1 MPKKTGLGKGLDALF
16 GPTPEEEQVKEDDVL
31 KNLKI
36 TEVEPNREQPRK
48 NFNQEALEELADSIR
63 EYGLIQP
70 IIVSEK
76 EGYYSIIAGERR
88 WRACKLA
95 GLEEIPAIVRE
106 DDEKKNK
113 EIALIE
119 NIQREDLNP
128 FEKALGIKNLMQSY
142 GLTQEEVAKKL
153 GKSRSTIANSIR
165 VLNLEPRVLEFAKQ
179 GKISE
184 AHCKL
189 LLAITDP
196 EKQYLTAVDIIERGT
211 TTRELEQTNK
221 KINKKEAKNAAVAI
235 LPATLLINGICTINN
250 IPNIS
255 DVQILCTILEKMGA
269 KITWNNKN
277 ELTIDTRNI
286 TTTQAPL
293 DLTSKFRAS
302 YYLIGAMLGRTGEI
316 EVGMPGGC
324 NLGARPIDQ
333 HIKGFELLGANVEIG
348 KGTISAKANC
358 LKGAHIYIDVVSV
371 GATINVMLAS
381 VLAKGTTTID
391 NAAKEPHIVDVA
403 NFLNTMGADIR
414 GAGTDVIKING
425 VEKLHGNATYSVVP
439 DQIEA
444 GTFMLAA
451 MASKGDLLIKNCIT
465 KHLEPL
471 TAKILEIGGN
481 VEDNGD
487 SIRVWY
493 SKRPNKATIKTLP
506 YPGFP
511 TDLQPQMGV
520 VLSTANGTSIINESI
535 WESRFQYTAEL
546 NKMGAKITA
555 QGKSA
560 VFEGVDE
567 LFGAPVYSTDLRAG
581 AALIVAGISANGVTE
596 VYNLSHI
603 DRGYENIEEKFR
615 KIGANIQRVS
625 E

>member
-1 MPKKTGLGKGLDALF
+1 MEKLVIT
-16 GPTPEEEQVKEDDVL
+16 GPTPL
-31 KNLKI
+31 KG
-36 TEVEPNREQPRK
+36 EVE
-48 NFNQEALEELADSIR
+48 
-63 EYGLIQP
+63 
-70 IIVSEK
+70 
-76 EGYYSIIAGERR
+76 
-88 WRACKLA
+88 
-95 GLEEIPAIVRE
+95 
-106 DDEKKNK
+106 
-113 EIALIE
+113 
-119 NIQREDLNP
+119 
-128 FEKALGIKNLMQSY
+128 
-142 GLTQEEVAKKL
+142 
-153 GKSRSTIANSIR
+153 
-165 VLNLEPRVLEFAKQ
+165 
-179 GKISE
+179 IS
-184 AHCKL
+184 
-189 LLAITDP
+189 
-196 EKQYLTAVDIIERGT
+196 G
-211 TTRELEQTNK
+211 
-221 KINKKEAKNAAVAI
+221 AKNAAVAI
-235 LPATLLINGICTINN
+235 LPATLLVDGVCTINN
-250 IPNIS
+250 VPNIS
-255 DVQILCTILEKMGA
+255 DVQILCKILEKMGA
-269 KITWNNKN
+269 KIEWTNKN
-277 ELTIDTRNI
+277 EIKIDTRNI
-286 TTTQAPL
+286 ITNQAPL

-302 YYLIGAMLGRTGEI
+302 YYLIGAMLGRTGSI

-324 NLGARPIDQ
+324 KLGARPIDQ
-333 HIKGFELLGANVEIG
+333 HIKGFELLGANVEVG
-348 KGTISAKANC
+348 KGTINAKANS
-358 LKGAHIYIDVVSV
+358 LTGAHIYMDVVSV
-371 GATINVMLAS
+371 GATINIMLAS

-425 VEKLHGNATYSVVP
+425 VEKLHGDSTYSVVP

-451 MASKGDLLIKNCIT
+451 IASKGDLLIKNCIT

-555 QGKSA
+555 QGKTA
-560 VFEGVDE
+560 IFEGVDE

-581 AALIVAGISANGVTE
+581 AALIVAGVSANGVTE
-596 VYNLSHI
+596 IYNLEHI

-615 KIGANIQRVS
+615 KIGANIQRVN

>member
-1 MPKKTGLGKGLDALF
+1 MEKLVIT
-16 GPTPEEEQVKEDDVL
+16 GPTPL
-31 KNLKI
+31 KG
-36 TEVEPNREQPRK
+36 EVE
-48 NFNQEALEELADSIR
+48 
-63 EYGLIQP
+63 
-70 IIVSEK
+70 
-76 EGYYSIIAGERR
+76 
-88 WRACKLA
+88 
-95 GLEEIPAIVRE
+95 
-106 DDEKKNK
+106 
-113 EIALIE
+113 
-119 NIQREDLNP
+119 
-128 FEKALGIKNLMQSY
+128 
-142 GLTQEEVAKKL
+142 
-153 GKSRSTIANSIR
+153 
-165 VLNLEPRVLEFAKQ
+165 
-179 GKISE
+179 IS
-184 AHCKL
+184 
-189 LLAITDP
+189 
-196 EKQYLTAVDIIERGT
+196 G
-211 TTRELEQTNK
+211 
-221 KINKKEAKNAAVAI
+221 AKNAAVAI

-286 TTTQAPL
+286 NTTQAPL

-358 LKGAHIYIDVVSV
+358 LKGAPIYMDVVSV

-403 NFLNTMGADIR
+403 NFLNSMGADIR

-425 VEKLHGNATYSVVP
+425 VKELSKEGTYSVVP
-439 DQIEA
+439 DQIET

-451 MASKGDLLIKNCIT
+451 VASKGDILIKNCIPE
-465 KHLEPL
+465 HLDCV
-471 TAKILEIGGN
+471 TAKILEIGGV
-481 VEDNGD
+481 VEDLGD
-487 SIRVWY
+487 SIRVAC
-493 SKRPNKATIKTLP
+493 SKRPNRATVKTLP

-520 VLSTANGTSIINESI
+520 VLSIAEGNSTINESI
-535 WESRFQYTAEL
+535 WDSRFQYTNEL

-560 VFEGVDE
+560 FFEGVKE
-567 LFGAPVYSTDLRAG
+567 LSGSPVYATDLRAG
-581 AALIVAGISANGVTE
+581 SALIMAGIIAKGETQ
-596 VYNLSHI
+596 VYNIEHI
-603 DRGYENIEEKFR
+603 DRGYENIEQKFR
-615 KIGANIQRVS
+615 NLGANIKRVT

>member
-1 MPKKTGLGKGLDALF
+1 MEKLVIT
-16 GPTPEEEQVKEDDVL
+16 GPTPL
-31 KNLKI
+31 KG
-36 TEVEPNREQPRK
+36 EVE
-48 NFNQEALEELADSIR
+48 
-63 EYGLIQP
+63 
-70 IIVSEK
+70 
-76 EGYYSIIAGERR
+76 
-88 WRACKLA
+88 
-95 GLEEIPAIVRE
+95 
-106 DDEKKNK
+106 
-113 EIALIE
+113 
-119 NIQREDLNP
+119 
-128 FEKALGIKNLMQSY
+128 
-142 GLTQEEVAKKL
+142 
-153 GKSRSTIANSIR
+153 
-165 VLNLEPRVLEFAKQ
+165 
-179 GKISE
+179 IS
-184 AHCKL
+184 
-189 LLAITDP
+189 
-196 EKQYLTAVDIIERGT
+196 G
-211 TTRELEQTNK
+211 
-221 KINKKEAKNAAVAI
+221 AKNAAVAL
-235 LPATLLINGICTINN
+235 LPATLLIDGVCTITNV
-250 IPNIS
+250 PNIS
-255 DVQILCTILEKMGA
+255 DVQILCKILGEMGA
-269 KITWNNKN
+269 KIDWTGKN
-277 ELTIDTRNI
+277 ELKIDTTNI

-333 HIKGFELLGANVEIG
+333 HIKGFELLGANVEVG
-348 KGTISAKANC
+348 KGTISAKASC
-358 LKGAHIYIDVVSV
+358 LKGAHIYMDVVSV
-371 GATINVMLAS
+371 GATINIILAS

-451 MASKGDLLIKNCIT
+451 IASKGDLLIKNCIT

-471 TAKILEIGGN
+471 TAKIVEIGGN
-481 VEDNGD
+481 VEDYGD

-493 SKRPNKATIKTLP
+493 SKRPNKANIKTLP

-520 VLSTANGTSIINESI
+520 VLATANGTSIINESI

-546 NKMGAKITA
+546 NKMGANITA
-555 QGKSA
+555 QGKTA
-560 VFEGVDE
+560 IFEGVDE

-581 AALIVAGISANGVTE
+581 AALIVAGVSANGVTE
-596 VYNLSHI
+596 VYNLGHI

-615 KIGANIQRVS
+615 KIGANIKRVN